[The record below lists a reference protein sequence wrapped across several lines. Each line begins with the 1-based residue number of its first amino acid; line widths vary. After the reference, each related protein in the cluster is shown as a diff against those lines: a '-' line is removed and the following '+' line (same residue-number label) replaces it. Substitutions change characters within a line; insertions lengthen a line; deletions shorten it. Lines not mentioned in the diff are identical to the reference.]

1 MRSLADALSC
11 RSTGRSIGSA
21 GKERAVSH
29 SQPAEK
35 RLLAI
40 NNYFYRRGGAEA
52 VFFDHIAMFSQI
64 GWDVVPFAMQHENNA
79 PSPWSEYFVSEI
91 EYGRRTSPLR
101 KVAQAAS
108 IIYSREA
115 QRNLARLIE
124 QARPSIAHAHNVYH
138 HLSPAIFSTLKA
150 AGIPVVMTAH
160 DLKLACPSYKMLR
173 DGKVCED
180 CKGGRIHNVLRYRCI
195 KDSVALSGLVLVET
209 MVHRALGLYREKL
222 DRIVVPSRFYIEKLV
237 EWGWPREKL
246 VYVPN
251 FVDVES
257 YRPEWD
263 EGDYVVF
270 AGRLAPEKGLA
281 TLIQAAALAGQRLI
295 LAGTGPEEAALRD
308 LVARTGAD
316 ASFVGHLSG
325 QELHRLIGE
334 SRALVLPSEWYENA
348 PISIL
353 EAYALGRPV
362 IGAAIGGI
370 PEMIRDGETGLL
382 AAAGDVEDLARRLSD
397 LTALSGGDRARMGR
411 AGRAWIASEFSATA
425 YRNRTLDLYGKL
437 GS

>member
-1 MRSLADALSC
+1 MSR
-11 RSTGRSIGSA
+11 
-21 GKERAVSH
+21 
-29 SQPAEK
+29 SQPGGK

-52 VFFDHIAMFSQI
+52 VFFDHMAMFSQI
-64 GWDVVPFAMQHENNA
+64 GWDVVPFAMQHENNLA
-79 PSPWSEYFVSEI
+79 SPWSGYFVSEI
-91 EYGRRTSPLR
+91 EYGRQTSPLR

-108 IIYSREA
+108 IIYSVEA
-115 QRNLARLIE
+115 QRNLARLIA
-124 QARPSIAHAHNVYH
+124 QARPSVAHAHNVYH

-173 DGKVCED
+173 AGKICED
-180 CKGGRIHNVLRYRCI
+180 CRGGRIYNVLRHRCV
-195 KDSVALSGLVLVET
+195 KDSVPLSGLVLLET

-222 DRIVVPSRFYIEKLV
+222 DRIVVPSRFYLEKLT

-246 VYVPN
+246 SYIPN

-257 YRPEWD
+257 FQADWE

-270 AGRLAPEKGLA
+270 AGRLAPEKGIA
-281 TLIQAAALAGQRLI
+281 TLIRAAALSRQRLI
-295 LAGTGPEEAALRD
+295 LAGTGPEETALRE
-308 LVARTGAD
+308 LAVRAGAD
-316 ASFVGHLSG
+316 VVFAGHLSG
-325 QELHRLIGE
+325 QELHRLIGQ

-370 PEMIRDGETGLL
+370 PEMVRDGQTGML
-382 AAAGDVEDLARRLSD
+382 AASGDVEDLAGKLAGLSALTGERR
-397 LTALSGGDRARMGR
+397 REMGR
-411 AGRAWIASEFSATA
+411 AGREWIAGEFSMAA
-425 YRNRTLDLYGKL
+425 YRDRTLALYGTL
-437 GS
+437 GGGASVDATP